1 MKTTTKFLLVTIAYL
16 DFVILGLSSG
26 LLGVAW
32 PSIRQTFGAPLDAV
46 GALLLTTTAGYLLA
60 SFTNGAS
67 IARIGV
73 GALLLVG
80 TVIAGVGPLGYT
92 AAPAWW
98 VMVAIGFIAGLGSG
112 VVDAGLNTYIATN
125 HGPTLMNWLHACFGL
140 GATFGPLLMTGI
152 INRGYSW
159 RWGYVIVATLN
170 LALAL
175 GFTFTLKHWR
185 LKETHHPTHPG
196 AAPVKKAS
204 SLDTLRLPIAWLGIA
219 LFVVFTGIE
228 GSAGQ
233 WAYSLFTEAR
243 AITPAV
249 AGMWVSVY
257 WGVFTAGRILFGFV
271 AARVG
276 LIPLLRTC
284 TVGAIVGAALLW
296 SNVNNTA
303 SCLGLALIGLCVA
316 PMFPSSTSSTPQ
328 RVGEAHAANAI
339 GFQVAAGGLGFALLP
354 SLAGVLA
361 RAIGLEIVGPFLLAA
376 SAVTFLLHEAIVRR
390 RPPSV

>member
-1 MKTTTKFLLVTIAYL
+1 V
-16 DFVILGLSSG
+16 
-26 LLGVAW
+26 LGVAW

-73 GALLLVG
+73 GALLLAG
-80 TVIAGVGPLGYT
+80 SLIAGAGPLGYA

-112 VVDAGLNTYIATN
+112 VVDAGLNTYFATN

-140 GATFGPLLMTGI
+140 GATLGPLLMTGI

-159 RWGYVIVATLN
+159 RWGYGVVAALD

-175 GFTFTLKHWR
+175 AFTFTLKHWR
-185 LKETHHPTHPG
+185 LTEAHHPTNPT
-196 AAPVKKAS
+196 AAPAKKPG

-219 LFVVFTGIE
+219 LFVIFTGIE

-233 WAYSLFTEAR
+233 WAYSLFTESR
-243 AITPAV
+243 AIVPAV
-249 AGMWVSVY
+249 AGMWVSIY
-257 WGVFTAGRILFGFV
+257 WGIFTAGRILFGFV

-276 LIPLLRTC
+276 LIPLLRAC
-284 TVGAIVGAALLW
+284 TVGAVVGAALLW
-296 SNVNNTA
+296 SNVNATA
-303 SCLGLALIGLCVA
+303 SYLGLALIGLCIA
-316 PMFPSSTSSTPQ
+316 PMFPSSTSITPQ

-354 SLAGVLA
+354 ALAGVLA
-361 RAIGLEIVGPFLLAA
+361 RNLGLEIVGPFLFVA
-376 SAVTFLLHEAIVRR
+376 SIVMFLVHEAIARR
-390 RPPSV
+390 RSS

>member
-1 MKTTTKFLLVTIAYL
+1 LKHRSRYLLIAIAYL
-16 DFVILGLSSG
+16 DFVVLGLSSG

-32 PSIRQTFGAPLDAV
+32 SSIRQTFGAPLDAV

-60 SFTNGAS
+60 SFTSGAS

-73 GALLLVG
+73 GSLLLVG
-80 TVIAGVGPLGYT
+80 TAIAGAGPLGYV

-125 HGPTLMNWLHACFGL
+125 HSPTLMNWLHASFGL
-140 GATFGPLLMTGI
+140 GATLGPLLMTGI
-152 INRGYSW
+152 IERGYSW
-159 RWGYVIVATLN
+159 RWGYGVVAAIN

-175 GFTFTLKHWR
+175 GFVFTLRHWR
-185 LKETHHPTHPG
+185 LRETQPAHPD
-196 AAPVKKAS
+196 AAPAKKAS

-233 WAYSLFTEAR
+233 WVYSLFTDAR
-243 AITPAV
+243 AMPAAA
-249 AGMWVSVY
+249 AGMWVSAY
-257 WGVFTAGRILFGFV
+257 WGIFTVGRILFGFV

-276 LIPLLRTC
+276 LIPLLRAC
-284 TVGAIVGAALLW
+284 TAGAIVGAALLW
-296 SNVNNTA
+296 SNVNDTA

-316 PMFPSSTSSTPQ
+316 PMYPSSTSLTPW

-361 RAIGLEIVGPFLLAA
+361 RAMGLEIVGPFLLVAA
-376 SAVTFLLHEAIVRR
+376 TAMFVLHELVTRHR
-390 RPPSV
+390 T